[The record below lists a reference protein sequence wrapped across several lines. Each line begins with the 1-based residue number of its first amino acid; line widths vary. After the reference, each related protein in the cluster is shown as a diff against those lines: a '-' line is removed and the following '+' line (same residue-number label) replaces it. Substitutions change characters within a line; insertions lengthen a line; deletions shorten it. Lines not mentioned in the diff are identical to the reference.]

1 MDKGLPPI
9 PASQLSSPV
18 SPAAYDQQAAWPLPT
33 TQTPVKTSNSLQMP
47 APYTPSS
54 SPEVQMPT
62 PQTEDLPPAPVPMPI
77 PQVNGFA
84 PSNVDPTTECQ
95 NQGEAQSYYAI
106 ETSLSV
112 GGSAVDGLAEIAG
125 KLNDDDDVAQRSRT
139 EKAMGMLEDKADAV
153 NGQVSLVSQVV
164 QPIQAL
170 IEATGAVEAIKN
182 GLNSFMEDIPWLMK
196 SLDEVAKI
204 HPVVTAAVLAF
215 KAVYTME
222 MTRRENDR
230 RIISL
235 HVSMKDM
242 IQILVQLRDIKDP
255 KDVGPDGRTLEA
267 RLQSLSDNAAA
278 DIKACANACETY
290 IKKRLLVKVLKGKV
304 WESKLIDF
312 IGTFTK
318 RRAEFEFALAIHTA
332 KAVESMKRTVES
344 IDEKVAAL
352 TALLRDQFCH
362 FTPENE
368 IELARKV
375 EEKGGVQAVKNNDF
389 LLRELDD
396 FQGGADSGMKK
407 GASSKTGG
415 GSANH
420 ATKTESVNERSA
432 QRSTFTLQDLK
443 DELHEDWDTALKE
456 NLKTFEGK
464 FALQQRH
471 LEQALSKF
479 IHEENNRLIDEVNKG
494 PHDKIKNEELKMIWK
509 EMVRNN

>member
-1 MDKGLPPI
+1 M
-9 PASQLSSPV
+9 SSE
-18 SPAAYDQQAAWPLPT
+18 
-33 TQTPVKTSNSLQMP
+33 SLH
-47 APYTPSS
+47 
-54 SPEVQMPT
+54 
-62 PQTEDLPPAPVPMPI
+62 
-77 PQVNGFA
+77 
-84 PSNVDPTTECQ
+84 
-95 NQGEAQSYYAI
+95 
-106 ETSLSV
+106 TSLWLFS
-112 GGSAVDGLAEIAG
+112 D
-125 KLNDDDDVAQRSRT
+125 RSLR
-139 EKAMGMLEDKADAV
+139 
-153 NGQVSLVSQVV
+153 
-164 QPIQAL
+164 
-170 IEATGAVEAIKN
+170 
-182 GLNSFMEDIPWLMK
+182 
-196 SLDEVAKI
+196 
-204 HPVVTAAVLAF
+204 
-215 KAVYTME
+215 
-222 MTRRENDR
+222 
-230 RIISL
+230 
-235 HVSMKDM
+235 
-242 IQILVQLRDIKDP
+242 LRDIKDP

-344 IDEKVAAL
+344 IDEKWVSRLDGANSTDPICRVAAL

-494 PHDKIKNEELKMIWK
+494 PHDKIKNEVCLSSNF
-509 EMVRNN
+509 VTT